1 MRDQSQQ
8 EDSVVSQVEVGE
20 APDVDVG
27 GGGGGDVVERRHGVD
42 RSTAVVSTGARRQLT
57 EARAAPQV
65 IANEPHPVLR
75 DERPHRPDE
84 ETTIIIT
91 VIIIIFTIIFIVV
104 SNTTY
109 KAPHAVHASNIH
121 AYEVR

>member
-1 MRDQSQQ
+1 VRDQSQQ

-27 GGGGGDVVERRHGVD
+27 SGGGDVVERRHGVD

-91 VIIIIFTIIFIVV
+91 IIIIIFTIIFIVV

-109 KAPHAVHASNIH
+109 KAPHAVHTSNIH

>member
-1 MRDQSQQ
+1 M
-8 EDSVVSQVEVGE
+8 SQVEVGE

-27 GGGGGDVVERRHGVD
+27 SGGGDVVERRHGVD

-84 ETTIIIT
+84 ETTIII
-91 VIIIIFTIIFIVV
+91 IIFTIIFIVV

-109 KAPHAVHASNIH
+109 KAPHAFHTSNIH